1 MLRRRQAGA
10 MLGGAAAALLGA
22 RALPAAAQVPADPA
36 LRVTWRDALRNIDFY
51 YNAQRTGFL
60 LQFHVWDGL
69 VYRDPDTY
77 QLRPLL
83 ATDWKQVDATT
94 IDFTLRGGVVFHNGD
109 PFGADDVAY
118 TINTVVGDPYLAVP
132 SNYAFLAGAEKLDD
146 LHVRVRLSRV
156 FPAAMEY
163 IAMVLPI
170 WPKTYR
176 EKAGAHVFSAAP
188 VGTGPYRVTRV
199 DGDAAID
206 LERFDGY
213 FAGSPKG
220 RPAIRR
226 ILITE
231 VADAD
236 AELASLLGG
245 SADWIWDF
253 PPDKL
258 ATVANAP
265 GLQAVVAE
273 TMRVAY
279 LNMDSAGRTAAG
291 NPLTNTKV
299 RQAIF
304 MAVDRAAMVRQF
316 MLGASRVIDTPC
328 YPTQFGCDQGA
339 AVRYEYNPDK
349 ARQLLSDAGYP
360 SGFPTDLVSYLL
372 PQWTEAVQAYLKAVG
387 IEARVIQLPVAE
399 AIRRNEAGDS
409 PLNMGSWGSYSIN
422 DVSAFMP
429 YFFTGGPNDY
439 TRDAEIEAL
448 VRRGGSVTDADERR
462 KAYAKA
468 IRLIT
473 AQANFLPLFTY
484 TKTYGFSRNLNFKPT
499 PDEIPRFYLSSW
511 K

>member
-1 MLRRRQAGA
+1 
-10 MLGGAAAALLGA
+10 
-22 RALPAAAQVPADPA
+22 
-36 LRVTWRDALRNIDFY
+36 
-51 YNAQRTGFL
+51 
-60 LQFHVWDGL
+60 
-69 VYRDPDTY
+69 
-77 QLRPLL
+77 
-83 ATDWKQVDATT
+83 
-94 IDFTLRGGVVFHNGD
+94 
-109 PFGADDVAY
+109 
-118 TINTVVGDPYLAVP
+118 
-132 SNYAFLAGAEKLDD
+132 LDD
-146 LHVRVRLSRV
+146 LRVRVRLSRV

-170 WPKTYR
+170 WPKAYR
-176 EKAGAHVFSAAP
+176 ERVGAQGYAAAP

-199 DGDAAID
+199 DGENAID

-220 RPAIRR
+220 KPAIRR

-231 VADAD
+231 VADSD
-236 AELASLLGG
+236 AELAALLGG

-258 ATVANAP
+258 AMVATAP

-279 LNMDSAGRTAAG
+279 LNMDSAGRTGAE
-291 NPLTNTKV
+291 NPLTNQKV

-304 MAVDRAAMVRQF
+304 MAVDRGAMVRQF

-349 ARQLLSDAGYP
+349 ARQLLTEAGYP
-360 SGFPTDLVSYLL
+360 NGFSTDLVSYLL
-372 PQWTEAVQAYLKAVG
+372 PQWTEAVRGYLKAVG
-387 IEARVIQLPVAE
+387 IEARVVQLPVAD
-399 AIRRNEAGDS
+399 AIRRNEAGES

-422 DVSAFMP
+422 DVSAFLP

-439 TRDAEIEAL
+439 TRDPAIEAL
-448 VRRGGSVTDADERR
+448 VRQGGSVTDADERR
-462 KAYAKA
+462 KAYAQA
-468 IRLIT
+468 IKLIT

-484 TKTYGFSRNLNFKPT
+484 SKTYGFSRNLNFKPF
-499 PDEIPRFYLSSW
+499 PDELPRFYLSSW